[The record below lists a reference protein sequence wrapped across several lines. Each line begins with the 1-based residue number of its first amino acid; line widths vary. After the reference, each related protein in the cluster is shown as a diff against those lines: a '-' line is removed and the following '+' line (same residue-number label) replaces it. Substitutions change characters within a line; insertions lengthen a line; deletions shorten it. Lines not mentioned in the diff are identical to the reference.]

1 MAALLFKL
9 NNVPDDEAEDIR
21 TLLSENDIHFYETH
35 AGFFRM
41 GLDAIWLHDKSQ
53 YETAKNLIHEY
64 QIQRTEQQQK
74 NYAELLEQGE
84 VVGFWRNIVL
94 HPIRFFA
101 ALIAIAFVL
110 VLTLVP
116 FLFL

>member
-1 MAALLFKL
+1 MATLLFKL
-9 NNVPDDEAEDIR
+9 KNVLDDEAEEVR
-21 TLLSENDIHFYETH
+21 ALLSENDIHFYETH

-53 YETAKNLIHEY
+53 LETAKNLIQEY
-64 QIQRTEQQQK
+64 QIQRAEQQRK
-74 NYAELLEQGE
+74 NYAELVEQGE
-84 VVGFWRNIVL
+84 AIGFWKNIAL